1 MSPKIWIKS
10 CKTYISRYF
19 LPLNGFNEL
28 GFFWG
33 VGGGGEGVGRGG
45 GSREGVGVMGYVCGV
60 VIASIYLPS
69 F

>member
-33 VGGGGEGVGRGG
+33 VGGGGGGGGGEGGWEQGRGG
-45 GSREGVGVMGYVCGV
+45 SDGICLWSGD
-60 VIASIYLPS
+60 S
-69 F
+69 

>member
-33 VGGGGEGVGRGG
+33 GGGVGRGWG
-45 GSREGVGVMGYVCGV
+45 GGVGAGKGWE
-60 VIASIYLPS
+60 
-69 F
+69 

>member
-28 GFFWG
+28 GFFLGGGG
-33 VGGGGEGVGRGG
+33 VGGWEQGRGG
-45 GSREGVGVMGYVCGV
+45 SDGICLWSGD
-60 VIASIYLPS
+60 S
-69 F
+69 